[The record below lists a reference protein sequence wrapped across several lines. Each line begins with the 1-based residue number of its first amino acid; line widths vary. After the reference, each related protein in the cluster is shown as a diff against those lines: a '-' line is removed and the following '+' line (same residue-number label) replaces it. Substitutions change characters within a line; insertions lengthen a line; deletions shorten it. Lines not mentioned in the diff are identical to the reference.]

1 MTWCAASRIPCK
13 RCTPGSPGT
22 HDRNRQLVAAAC
34 RRIDAACEAPTLA
47 DLENP
52 ETGPQLE
59 EFIAG
64 AGCSARERVQVM
76 KLAWDT
82 VATQFGGRQDI
93 YETFF
98 AGDPELGRQLHYR
111 TPRRAAY
118 QEMVE
123 RLLRESDPS

>member
-1 MTWCAASRIPCK
+1 MVRFFIPFVNKRLVDIIRLIGSSSLVMT
-13 RCTPGSPGT
+13 
-22 HDRNRQLVAAAC
+22 
-34 RRIDAACEAPTLA
+34 PTLA

-64 AGCSARERVQVM
+64 ADCSARERVQVM

-111 TPRRAAY
+111 TPRRAVY
-118 QEMVE
+118 QDMVE
-123 RLLRESDPS
+123 RLLRESDSP